1 LPWVYKIPQS
11 STSVSI
17 NTRPAASAE
26 QALVGRAKSL
36 LESRAAKA
44 IALLDGPTIVYAGY
58 KAPATESSLFYGAS
72 ITKTVT
78 SLAVGQ
84 AICSGK
90 LSFDDRAA
98 DRIPELAGKALGR
111 ATVRDLLRMASGA
124 AAPEN
129 AGNPFTGNILTAQ
142 QTKDWQSGKLDFIA
156 VIAEDRVSAAERG
169 AFSEFSPGEHFVYKN
184 TDPLVLGLMIGAATG
199 VSYAEWVQRTI
210 FDPAGV
216 QGPGWISQN
225 PRGQA
230 HADGGLRLRMEDW
243 ARLAWWVK
251 QSSGQ
256 PDCFGGY
263 LRDASRTQI
272 ARKPARVFAG
282 YGFLIWTDNTTA
294 PDTYWALG
302 YGGQRIAWSHRN
314 DRMLIAFSNVEDW
327 MADLYALFRD
337 WSALR

>member
-1 LPWVYKIPQS
+1 MFTDAVTLLALPFAASLLLVAIHTYLGIQVLARGVIFVDLALAQVAALGATVAFMLGHAVASAATFGYSLAFTFAAALVLASTRAWSARIPQEALIG
-11 STSVSI
+11 VLYVV
-17 NTRPAASAE
+17 AAA
-26 QALVGRAKSL
+26 AAFLLV
-36 LESRAAKA
+36 
-44 IALLDGPTIVYAGY
+44 D
-58 KAPATESSLFYGAS
+58 KAPQGTEHIRQIL
-72 ITKTVT
+72 
-78 SLAVGQ
+78 
-84 AICSGK
+84 
-90 LSFDDRAA
+90 
-98 DRIPELAGKALGR
+98 
-111 ATVRDLLRMASGA
+111 
-124 AAPEN
+124 
-129 AGNPFTGNILTAQ
+129 TGNILTAQ